1 MNDKELYL
9 RVDPDKLLFTND
21 GDSVY
26 LRDEQEYKRYLSDH
40 LGEGFSDFLVEERT
54 SCSDVLEELLDD
66 VCSAINDVEYTQKYR
81 SNPIA
86 ELKSLRKAFE
96 TLTLCKSVLST
107 LLDD

>member
-9 RVDPDKLLFTND
+9 RIDPDKLLFTND

-40 LGEGFSDFLVEERT
+40 LGEGFADFLVEGSI
-54 SCSDVLEELLDD
+54 SCHDELEDLLDD
-66 VCSAINDVEYTQKYR
+66 VCSVINDVEYTQKYR